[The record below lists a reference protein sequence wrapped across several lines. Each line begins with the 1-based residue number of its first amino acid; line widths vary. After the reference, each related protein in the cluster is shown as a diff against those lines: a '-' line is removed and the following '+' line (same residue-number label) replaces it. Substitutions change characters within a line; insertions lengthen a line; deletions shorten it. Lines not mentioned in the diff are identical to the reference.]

1 MSSIS
6 DGAQTTT
13 AKIPTPFDELTS
25 AIEQLRA
32 EVSSLHESIVCSHA
46 KLYGDYNFPPSSEKD
61 EQAKEPGRVSILT
74 GNIQRIRETVRIT
87 FEVAES
93 IEQKS

>member
-1 MSSIS
+1 MNSVE
-6 DGAQTTT
+6 APPQTTT
-13 AKIPTPFDELTS
+13 AIVPTPFDALTS

-46 KLYGDYNFPPSSEKD
+46 KLYGDFNFPPSNEKD
-61 EQAKEPGRVSILT
+61 EQAEEPGRVSVLT
-74 GNIQRIRETVRIT
+74 RNIQRIRETVRIT